1 VIETGWVG
9 DELPVSAH
17 LRTVAEILNQPPL
30 PEERRALR
38 REAAEAEAGRAQAQ
52 DFADS
57 VAARGFMDRL
67 NGRPGR
73 GAADVLAEAGRDPF
87 RDTEALARRR
97 AAIDALK
104 PLGLDDVITGG
115 QSGCVLDANLGILE
129 PVEDRSAR
137 SARAA
142 MDRTYE
148 LERSQREADARTRF
162 VARAKVQLDERRRA
176 LGLDSPRVSYRSAV
190 PDAETV
196 YRRACA
202 EIGDPVCAIDGQVHA
217 DAVRFR

>member
-1 VIETGWVG
+1 MAETGWIVPG
-9 DELPVSAH
+9 ELPVGAH
-17 LRTVAEILNQPPL
+17 LRSLTEILNQPPS

-38 REAAEAEAGRAQAQ
+38 REAAEAEARRAQAQ
-52 DFADS
+52 DTADD

-67 NGRPGR
+67 NGRPSR
-73 GAADVLAEAGRDPF
+73 DAADVLAEAAHDPF
-87 RDTEALARRR
+87 RDTEALTRRR

-115 QSGCVLDANLGILE
+115 QSGCVLDTNLGILE
-129 PVEDRSAR
+129 PVEDRPAR

-142 MDRTYE
+142 MDRQYE
-148 LERSQREADARTRF
+148 FERSQREAEERNRFIAR
-162 VARAKVQLDERRRA
+162 VKAQLDGRLRA
-176 LGLDSPRVSYRSAV
+176 RGLAPRVSHRSAG

-202 EIGDPVCAIDGQVHA
+202 EIGCAP
-217 DAVRFR
+217 